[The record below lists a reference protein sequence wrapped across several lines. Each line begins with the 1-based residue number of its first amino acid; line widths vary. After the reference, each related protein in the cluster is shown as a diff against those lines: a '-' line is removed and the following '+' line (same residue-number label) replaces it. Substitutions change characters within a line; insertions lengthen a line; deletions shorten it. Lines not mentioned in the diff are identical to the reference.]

1 MTLFI
6 SFYPDKLQLNHTK
19 DSDEFTIFSIPGW
32 DFAIC
37 YNSFSRYNFC
47 VFDNLLKPHFVNS
60 EIKTNYLTNITITF
74 DAIDRIV
81 KVYQDGKFVDSTSE
95 ISTLSRIS
103 SWIISLTFD
112 SVINICFLLY

>member
-1 MTLFI
+1 MKRHKGKFLKMNGIDSMIQVQNIIDYNSSMTLFV

-47 VFDNLLKPHFVNS
+47 VFDNDCVPLL
-60 EIKTNYLTNITITF
+60 IAT
-74 DAIDRIV
+74 
-81 KVYQDGKFVDSTSE
+81 GTS
-95 ISTLSRIS
+95 LSNLVEFES
-103 SWIISLTFD
+103 NVW
-112 SVINICFLLY
+112 CK